1 MKGDKLGD
9 MVCYGVV
16 NKDLSPQ
23 IVLIKL
29 KGGREIERAVGQT
42 ILPTHTEES
51 FLTNIECEQL
61 RRFLQQE
68 DSYEGKLFCSACLKR
83 ECPDCDLPRGM

>member
-29 KGGREIERAVGQT
+29 KGGGEIERAVGQT
-42 ILPTHTEES
+42 ILATHTKKS
-51 FLTNIECEQL
+51 FLTNI
-61 RRFLQQE
+61 
-68 DSYEGKLFCSACLKR
+68 
-83 ECPDCDLPRGM
+83 

>member
-1 MKGDKLGD
+1 MLLKILTKRNVRPQDGDLVLVKGDKLGD

-29 KGGREIERAVGQT
+29 KGGGEIERAVGQT
-42 ILPTHTEES
+42 ILPTHTEKS
-51 FLTNIECEQL
+51 FLTNI
-61 RRFLQQE
+61 
-68 DSYEGKLFCSACLKR
+68 
-83 ECPDCDLPRGM
+83 